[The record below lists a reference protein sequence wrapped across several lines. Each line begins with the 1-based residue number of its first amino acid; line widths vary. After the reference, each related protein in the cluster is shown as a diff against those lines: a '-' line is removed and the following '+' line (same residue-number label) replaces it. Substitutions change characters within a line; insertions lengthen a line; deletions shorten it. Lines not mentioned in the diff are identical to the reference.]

1 MNLARKGINNIIII
15 IIVFIIAINIMIN
28 TIINIMFMGKWID
41 RVYIYRV
48 SFILFDKFR
57 IYSQIRSNS
66 DNESFARLIVS
77 RKIHG
82 KISKTQ
88 IRLHFVAVEMGFERG
103 SLGCNRIGASFAE
116 ILFTI
121 IKIVKNKNIQRS
133 KIILWDKWIRLN
145 VAEIV
150 STNPVFLSPVW
161 LEKSRIHI
169 ILETR
174 VAWQKVQL

>member
-1 MNLARKGINNIIII
+1 
-15 IIVFIIAINIMIN
+15 MIN

-121 IKIVKNKNIQRS
+121 IKIAKNKNIQRS

-150 STNPVFLSPVW
+150 STNPVFLCPVW
-161 LEKSRIHI
+161 LEKSRVENTHNPRD
-169 ILETR
+169 ESR
-174 VAWQKVQL
+174 VTKSPALRNLTLHCSKMSFHLKRINFQ

>member
-41 RVYIYRV
+41 RVYTYIVFRSYYSTNSGYIR
-48 SFILFDKFR
+48 KFV
-57 IYSQIRSNS
+57 QIRTTSL
-66 DNESFARLIVS
+66 FARLIVS

-88 IRLHFVAVEMGFERG
+88 IRLHFVAVEKGFERG

-150 STNPVFLSPVW
+150 FLPILYSF
-161 LEKSRIHI
+161 LLFGSRSR
-169 ILETR
+169 EYT
-174 VAWQKVQL
+174 

>member
-1 MNLARKGINNIIII
+1 MNWSC
-15 IIVFIIAINIMIN
+15 VH
-28 TIINIMFMGKWID
+28 
-41 RVYIYRV
+41 IYRV

-66 DNESFARLIVS
+66 DKESFARLIVS

-88 IRLHFVAVEMGFERG
+88 IRLHFVAVERGFERG